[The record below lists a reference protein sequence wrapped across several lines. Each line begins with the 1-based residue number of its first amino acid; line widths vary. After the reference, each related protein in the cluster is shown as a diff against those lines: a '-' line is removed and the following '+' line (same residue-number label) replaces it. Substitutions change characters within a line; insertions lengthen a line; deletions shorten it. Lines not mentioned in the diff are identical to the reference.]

1 MTNQQ
6 IFCEEDLLA
15 ELKDFLPIRI
25 GEMPGLCLR
34 VEVLDKARLER
45 LLPVAVV
52 VVDLGVGA
60 VRAHLLTVAVVEAD
74 LDAAV

>member
-1 MTNQQ
+1 
-6 IFCEEDLLA
+6 
-15 ELKDFLPIRI
+15 
-25 GEMPGLCLR
+25 MPGLCLR